1 MNFFTLLKQEHKEAK
16 DTFKTLLDQEKID
29 RKETEVLCHKL
40 LLHMEMEE
48 KYFYPLMDKAKE
60 EKMNDMAEEAKL
72 EHTEAK
78 KPIKELLSGK
88 LDDVAYKVKLELLHL
103 EITHHADEEEKDVF
117 PKAKGILAAD
127 QIKDITE
134 KMITL
139 KEKKQTAAAS
149 K

>member
-16 DTFKTLLDQEKID
+16 DAFKTLLDQKEID
-29 RKETEVLCHKL
+29 RKETELLCHKL
-40 LLHMEMEE
+40 LFHMEMEE

-60 EKMNDMAEEAKL
+60 EEANDMAEEAKL

-117 PKAKGILAAD
+117 PKAKELLSQD

-134 KMITL
+134 KMVAL
-139 KEKKQTAAAS
+139 KEKKQATIAS
-149 K
+149 

>member
-16 DTFKTLLDQEKID
+16 DTFKALLEAEEID
-29 RKETEVLCHKL
+29 HKEAELLCNKL

-48 KYFYPLMDKAKE
+48 KYFYPLIQKAKDDKAVE
-60 EKMNDMAEEAKL
+60 LSEEAQL

-88 LDDVAYKVKLELLHL
+88 LDNVEFKVKLELLQL
-103 EITHHADEEEKDVF
+103 EITHHAEEEEKELF
-117 PKAKGILAAD
+117 PKAKEILSAE
-127 QIKDITE
+127 QVTDITE
-134 KMITL
+134 KMVAL
-139 KEKKQTAAAS
+139 KEKKLATIA